1 MCVQSD
7 PDSSTD
13 TRAISHCGRRE
24 LHSRIVPRA
33 RGCDGGQE
41 QGQSTR
47 LTCDAAWVGCCIA
60 TSDLPLQI
68 ETVVWRLFQTLDSAT
83 ENTRQNFD
91 ASAMTTNVAALVSGP
106 TASFAS
112 DSLLVIRSCILLHFC
127 LNVVLVIVNTQGED
141 GEDEEAEDAAA
152 TPPSMLA
159 P

>member
-1 MCVQSD
+1 M
-7 PDSSTD
+7 
-13 TRAISHCGRRE
+13 
-24 LHSRIVPRA
+24 
-33 RGCDGGQE
+33 
-41 QGQSTR
+41 
-47 LTCDAAWVGCCIA
+47 GCCIA

-83 ENTRQNFD
+83 ENARQNFD
-91 ASAMTTNVAALVSGP
+91 ASAMTTNVAALVSGS